1 MAAFR
6 TFETTQGHMVTAR
19 ADSISILVG
28 CKLITIQTR
37 NGEAQEL
44 ADSITLALG
53 QVEFLAQ
60 VDRSDAH
67 DLAVETKL

>member
-28 CKLITIQTR
+28 CKLLTIQTR

-44 ADSITLALG
+44 ADTMAKALT

-67 DLAVETKL
+67 DLALGKKL